1 MAIFNPRQAVQ
12 KLRDRG
18 ASEPLADG
26 VVEVVEE
33 ATTAATGEPAAKDDW
48 DARFAARQARA
59 DAHMNRGIGIL
70 IVAMVVI
77 AAIALTIA
85 KLT

>member
-1 MAIFNPRQAVQ
+1 M
-12 KLRDRG
+12 
-18 ASEPLADG
+18 SG
-26 VVEVVEE
+26 VDESSAE
-33 ATTAATGEPAAKDDW
+33 ATTSEPAAKDDW